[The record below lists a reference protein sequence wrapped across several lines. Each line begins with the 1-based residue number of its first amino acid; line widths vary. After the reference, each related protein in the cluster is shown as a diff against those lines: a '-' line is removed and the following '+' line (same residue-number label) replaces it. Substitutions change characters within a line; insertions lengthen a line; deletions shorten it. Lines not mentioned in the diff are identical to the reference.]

1 MIKTVNLQKIFK
13 TEEVETWALNNVN
26 LEIKAGEFVA
36 IMGPSGCGKST
47 LLNILGLLDNPTGGT
62 YELNGTDVSKFTEAQ
77 RTNLRKGVIGFVFQ
91 SFNLIDE
98 LNVFEN
104 IELPLLYMGIPAA
117 ERKRRVEDA
126 MNRMAIAHRVKHFPQ
141 QLSGGQQQRVAIARA
156 VVANP
161 KLILADE
168 PTGNLD
174 SKNGKEVMEL
184 LTELN
189 KEGTTIVMV
198 THSQHDSGYAGRTI
212 NLFDGQVVNEIKY
225 KSIYYRG
232 GLTTSIITKGYYNN
246 ERLLKHQT
254 YCPQLVAKQ
263 TFFLI
268 SLFSLTAGLG
278 CTNLLMT
285 FFIHEYNVEKY
296 NTDRNLIYL
305 LRQDSPM
312 EEGIKVAYSTSDA
325 ATQIKEKYA
334 EITDI
339 LRVNGMSGNLCKY
352 NGTDIKQFLF
362 ISADSTLNQFFPYTT
377 SEGSLE
383 EVLTTPDKVAV
394 NKRFAHQLFG
404 NHSGIGEILEIINK
418 EGQSKSYK
426 IAAILEDRPQ
436 SFLHFDL
443 LTGLSDKS
451 WGGPVLLKLQPGAS
465 PLALQEKI
473 KKDKI
478 PALVPDSRYYIDP
491 IKELYFNTGKDSKQ
505 QQLAFFQ
512 HCDVLL
518 LYISLISALLV
529 LIIACFNYTNLTL
542 SRTLQQLKM
551 IHIEK
556 LMGAK
561 SKEIRSQL
569 FLDAALTVLFAFLLS
584 LLLINDMLPW
594 FNNLLSTRLSFSF
607 FFSRQVLPLLL
618 SFISSWLSFLVCIS
632 AINSLNRL

>member
-1 MIKTVNLQKIFK
+1 
-13 TEEVETWALNNVN
+13 
-26 LEIKAGEFVA
+26 
-36 IMGPSGCGKST
+36 
-47 LLNILGLLDNPTGGT
+47 
-62 YELNGTDVSKFTEAQ
+62 
-77 RTNLRKGVIGFVFQ
+77 
-91 SFNLIDE
+91 
-98 LNVFEN
+98 
-104 IELPLLYMGIPAA
+104 
-117 ERKRRVEDA
+117 
-126 MNRMAIAHRVKHFPQ
+126 
-141 QLSGGQQQRVAIARA
+141 
-156 VVANP
+156 
-161 KLILADE
+161 
-168 PTGNLD
+168 
-174 SKNGKEVMEL
+174 
-184 LTELN
+184 
-189 KEGTTIVMV
+189 
-198 THSQHDSGYAGRTI
+198 
-212 NLFDGQVVNEIKY
+212 
-225 KSIYYRG
+225 
-232 GLTTSIITKGYYNN
+232 
-246 ERLLKHQT
+246 
-254 YCPQLVAKQ
+254 
-263 TFFLI
+263 
-268 SLFSLTAGLG
+268 
-278 CTNLLMT
+278 
-285 FFIHEYNVEKY
+285 
-296 NTDRNLIYL
+296 
-305 LRQDSPM
+305 M

-339 LRVNGMSGNLCKY
+339 LHVNGMSGNLCKY

-377 SEGSLE
+377 LEGSLE

-394 NKRFAHQLFG
+394 NKRFAHRLFG
-404 NHSGIGEILEIINK
+404 NHSGIGEILEIINE

-426 IAAILEDRPQ
+426 VAAILEDRPQ

-478 PALVPDSRYYIDP
+478 PTLVPDSQYYIDP

-542 SRTLQQLKM
+542 SRIMQQLKM

-569 FLDAALTVLFAFLLS
+569 FLDAALTVYLHSCYHYCLLMTCCRG
-584 LLLINDMLPW
+584 LMICCLPT
-594 FNNLLSTRLSFSF
+594 SSSLSFSAGKF
-607 FFSRQVLPLLL
+607 YLYFYP
-618 SFISSWLSFLVCIS
+618 SFSSWLSFPVCIS

>member
-1 MIKTVNLQKIFK
+1 
-13 TEEVETWALNNVN
+13 
-26 LEIKAGEFVA
+26 
-36 IMGPSGCGKST
+36 
-47 LLNILGLLDNPTGGT
+47 
-62 YELNGTDVSKFTEAQ
+62 
-77 RTNLRKGVIGFVFQ
+77 
-91 SFNLIDE
+91 
-98 LNVFEN
+98 
-104 IELPLLYMGIPAA
+104 
-117 ERKRRVEDA
+117 
-126 MNRMAIAHRVKHFPQ
+126 
-141 QLSGGQQQRVAIARA
+141 
-156 VVANP
+156 
-161 KLILADE
+161 
-168 PTGNLD
+168 
-174 SKNGKEVMEL
+174 
-184 LTELN
+184 
-189 KEGTTIVMV
+189 
-198 THSQHDSGYAGRTI
+198 
-212 NLFDGQVVNEIKY
+212 
-225 KSIYYRG
+225 
-232 GLTTSIITKGYYNN
+232 
-246 ERLLKHQT
+246 
-254 YCPQLVAKQ
+254 
-263 TFFLI
+263 
-268 SLFSLTAGLG
+268 
-278 CTNLLMT
+278 
-285 FFIHEYNVEKY
+285 
-296 NTDRNLIYL
+296 
-305 LRQDSPM
+305 
-312 EEGIKVAYSTSDA
+312 
-325 ATQIKEKYA
+325 
-334 EITDI
+334 
-339 LRVNGMSGNLCKY
+339 MSGNLCKY

-426 IAAILEDRPQ
+426 VAAILEDRPQ

-618 SFISSWLSFLVCIS
+618 SFIFLMAVIPGLYISHKLSQQTLSKYRQAYTGKKKQQFIWLLVTIQFIFSIGLVYATTLAQKQMDLIKSRAYHYENTIEIGSGTLPLFPLYQELKQMDGIESISLSMSSVLYCWLRELPIRQTDGSIQHNSIAHIPTDTTFFQTMHIRQIAGVSPSQACREYTHPAFINEKLARLLNIDVSHIGHKLNEFDEFS
-632 AINSLNRL
+632 DSLSTIAGIFKNFPLNSLASIGGFVAADKDTINWLRHNSRSYIFSASNTPAATAAARAALHILKSEPERRENLWKITNYALDCFRQAGFEIGDTESPIIPLYVRDTDKTFEVTKLAFDEGIFINPVIPPACAPQDTLVRVALMATHTKEQVDYAVDKLTKCFKKLEIIK